1 MNYYISDLHLFHRNV
16 TRAGKDFDD
25 RPFDN
30 PEEMNMVIKKK
41 WNSKVTNG
49 DTVYILGDMA
59 MRGTQEEL
67 IAFVSTLKGHKVLI
81 KGNHDDVRDQRYK
94 QLFEEICDYK
104 ELNDT
109 LERVNVKLVLSH
121 YPILMW
127 KDQHR
132 GSILLYG
139 HVHNSVEEYYFKKC
153 IREMN
158 NEKFFDRRKGIE
170 VLRAYNTGC
179 MMPYINYEP
188 RTLQEIVEGYENV
201 NRSL

>member
-16 TRAGKDFDD
+16 TRAGKNFDD

-30 PEEMNMVIKKK
+30 LEEMNMVIKKK

-109 LERVNVKLVLSH
+109 LEGVNVKLVLSH